1 MPLLSIYLTAP
12 MASTDSEIWFSA
24 YGFGWGY
31 AAFALPFET
40 LREHLGASDT
50 SHRQCMLAFELNRQ
64 RILCAV
70 ALRAIPLGGQRVTL
84 LPSDL

>member
-1 MPLLSIYLTAP
+1 MPLPSIYLTAP

-31 AAFALPFET
+31 AAFALPFDT
-40 LREHLGASDT
+40 LRRHLGASDA

-64 RILCAV
+64 RIQRAV
-70 ALRAIPLGGQRVTL
+70 ALRAIPLGGQRITL

>member
-1 MPLLSIYLTAP
+1 

-31 AAFALPFET
+31 AAFALSFDT
-40 LREHLGASDT
+40 LHQHLGASDT
-50 SHRQCMLAFELNRQ
+50 SHRQCVLAFELNRQ
-64 RILCAV
+64 RIERAV
-70 ALRAIPLGGQRVTL
+70 ALRALPLAGERIAL